1 MAARVP
7 PTPADRLTTDA
18 NGACLPSVPVRPRAA
33 DHTKRKTFKQ
43 TWMSKIVPREYTP
56 TTGSVWSL
64 KRYQYSYPGEI
75 KVTPVMEDMALSKV
89 D

>member
-1 MAARVP
+1 
-7 PTPADRLTTDA
+7 
-18 NGACLPSVPVRPRAA
+18 
-33 DHTKRKTFKQ
+33 
-43 TWMSKIVPREYTP
+43 MSKIVPREYTP